1 MQATILIVD
10 DEKNTREGL
19 RMALEDDY
27 DVYTASNADEAFNL
41 MEVESFDL
49 ILTDLRMAGKS
60 GMMVIDQA
68 MNLPN
73 KPICIM
79 MTAYGDVDT
88 AVEAMRR
95 GAFDF
100 HTKPVNIEKLEFMIK
115 RAIQS
120 KSIEKENEVLHKR
133 LDRRYQFSQ
142 IVGNS
147 QAMVEVLDRVKL
159 VAPTKA
165 TVLIEGQTGTGKE
178 LIAQSIHQ
186 NSDRSRKPFVAV
198 HCAALAA
205 NLLESELFGH
215 EKGSFTG
222 ANERRIGRFE
232 SSEGGTLFLD
242 EIGEIDASTQVKL
255 LRFLETRSFERL
267 R

>member
-1 MQATILIVD
+1 
-10 DEKNTREGL
+10 
-19 RMALEDDY
+19 
-27 DVYTASNADEAFNL
+27 
-41 MEVESFDL
+41 
-49 ILTDLRMAGKS
+49 
-60 GMMVIDQA
+60 
-68 MNLPN
+68 
-73 KPICIM
+73 M

-120 KSIEKENEVLHKR
+120 KNIQKENEVLHKR
-133 LDRRYQFSQ
+133 LDMRYQFSQ

-186 NSDRSRKPFVAV
+186 NSDRSRKPFIAV
-198 HCAALAA
+198 QCEALAA
-205 NLLESELFGH
+205 KLLESE
-215 EKGSFTG
+215 
-222 ANERRIGRFE
+222 
-232 SSEGGTLFLD
+232 
-242 EIGEIDASTQVKL
+242 
-255 LRFLETRSFERL
+255 
-267 R
+267 